1 MVAQNVCQ
9 FEDEPRL
16 GSEAVIAPAF
26 NAMEAAWSEQRSE
39 AINDTPIQ
47 YVHRAVVCCGE
58 RGLTRLEASK
68 GVKSEV
74 YGMYA

>member
-1 MVAQNVCQ
+1 MLK
-9 FEDEPRL
+9 DGPRL
-16 GSEAVIAPAF
+16 GNQAEIGGSIRCYVGGSSKAR
-26 NAMEAAWSEQRSE
+26 MQHRSE
-39 AINDTPIQ
+39 ATNDIPIQ
-47 YVHRAVVCCGE
+47 YVHRAVVYVE